1 MQKYRAEREQRCM
14 MVNQYCMFSELLYF
28 CRMNITIQEY
38 HHGAE
43 LVKSNLNGFWLCR
56 VLKGSMRVLF
66 EQKTYKLTAGTV
78 FAVQEGATFRVQSST
93 QNMAVEVMNFD
104 ESLMN
109 VVYALLGAEADIG
122 TLETAFWSDT
132 TLEEPFGRMFAAD
145 YELLRMAVGQPDL
158 IARHKMITASLVH
171 LLLSI
176 FNAMGEATTSSS
188 GDNGKRSRQ
197 LLNHFFELV
206 GENTPSGCRNITYYA
221 DKLCV
226 SERYLFKVC
235 KKETGKTPKELIHQF
250 LIGQIK
256 NALLTTE
263 MTHQQIADQFG
274 FPDQSA
280 FGQFFKRQEGMSP
293 SEFRK
298 RYR

>member
-1 MQKYRAEREQRCM
+1 M
-14 MVNQYCMFSELLYF
+14 NQYCIFSELLYL
-28 CRMNITIQEY
+28 CRMNISIQQY
-38 HHGAE
+38 LHGAE
-43 LVKSNLNGFWLCR
+43 LVKSNLNEFWLCR
-56 VLKGSMRVLF
+56 VLKGNMRVLF
-66 EQKTYKLTAGTV
+66 EQKSYKLAAKTA

-93 QNMAVEVMNFD
+93 QNMVVEVMTFD

-132 TLEEPFGRMFAAD
+132 TLGEPFGRMFATD

-158 IARHKMITASLVH
+158 IARHKMVTANLVH

-176 FNAMGEATTSSS
+176 FNAVGDTTTSSS
-188 GDNGKRSRQ
+188 GDNSKRSRQ

-235 KKETGKTPKELIHQF
+235 KKETGKTPKDLINEF

>member
-1 MQKYRAEREQRCM
+1 
-14 MVNQYCMFSELLYF
+14 
-28 CRMNITIQEY
+28 MNVTIQEY
-38 HHGAE
+38 HHEKE

-56 VLKGSMRVLF
+56 VLKGSIRGTF
-66 EQKTYKLTAGTV
+66 EQKTHKLSAGTV

-93 QNMAVEVMNFD
+93 KNMVVEVMAFD

-109 VVYALLGAEADIG
+109 VVYALVGAEADIG
-122 TLETAFWSDT
+122 TLETAFWSNT
-132 TLEEPFGRMFAAD
+132 TLDEPFGRMFAAD
-145 YELLRMAVGQPDL
+145 YELLRMAIGQPDL
-158 IARHKMITASLVH
+158 IARNKMITASLVH

-176 FNAMGEATTSSS
+176 FNAVGEATTSSS
-188 GDNGKRSRQ
+188 GGNGKRSRQ

-206 GENTPSGCRNITYYA
+206 GENTPSGYRNITYYA

-256 NALLTTE
+256 NALLTSE
-263 MTHQQIADQFG
+263 MTLQQVADRFN

-280 FGQFFKRQEGMSP
+280 FGQFFKRQERMSP
-293 SEFRK
+293 SEFRQK
-298 RYR
+298 YR

>member
-1 MQKYRAEREQRCM
+1 
-14 MVNQYCMFSELLYF
+14 
-28 CRMNITIQEY
+28 MNITIQEY

-43 LVKSNLNGFWLCR
+43 LVKSNLNGLWLCR
-56 VLKGSMRVLF
+56 VLKGSIRVLF
-66 EQKTYKLTAGTV
+66 EQKSYKLATGTV

-93 QNMAVEVMNFD
+93 QNMVVEVMNFD

-109 VVYALLGAEADIG
+109 VVYALLGAEADIW
-122 TLETAFWSDT
+122 TLGTAFWSDT
-132 TLEEPFGRMFAAD
+132 TLGEPFGRMFATD

-158 IARHKMITASLVH
+158 IAHHKMVTANLVH

-176 FNAMGEATTSSS
+176 FNAVGDTTTSSS
-188 GDNGKRSRQ
+188 GDNSKRSRQ

-206 GENTPSGCRNITYYA
+206 GENILSGQRTITFYA

-235 KKETGKTPKELIHQF
+235 KKETGKTPKELINEF

-263 MTHQQIADQFG
+263 MTHQQIADQFN

-280 FGQFFKRQEGMSP
+280 FGQFFKRMEGTSP
-293 SEFRK
+293 SEWRQK
-298 RYR
+298 YR